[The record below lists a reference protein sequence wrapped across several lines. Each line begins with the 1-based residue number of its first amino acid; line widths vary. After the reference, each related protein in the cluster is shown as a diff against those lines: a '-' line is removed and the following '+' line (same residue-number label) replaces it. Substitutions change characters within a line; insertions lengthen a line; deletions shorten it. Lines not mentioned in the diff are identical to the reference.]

1 MMKLC
6 PACRGTFA
14 GGRSCPGCG
23 PQQDLLDMAD
33 PAARE
38 YLRDDPMVVAV
49 GAHYAERRGMVRSV
63 VGFLTGFALGAFTLR
78 MAFGAEGVA
87 RVVWI
92 ALAVT
97 IAATVLGLA
106 IRHALRLATAAARSP
121 RYVVDREDEP
131 VEKHRPAPR
140 RGLRWLT
147 W

>member
-1 MMKLC
+1 
-6 PACRGTFA
+6 
-14 GGRSCPGCG
+14 
-23 PQQDLLDMAD
+23 MAD